1 MGLAI
6 VPGLSYNNSAGKI
19 RKHRTMEAPCSVM
32 RCCFC
37 GFCLERG
44 MNLHPEEVLTDL
56 RRRIPRQW
64 VICFASAVVFGLLAH
79 IFKLTNFIPNWD
91 SLLNLYTD
99 QNKTELGRC
108 FLMEACSVSSYYDL
122 PWINGLL
129 SLLYIA
135 ASSVCVVSLFE
146 VKKTI
151 PLVLIGGLMATFPT
165 VTSTFAYMYTADGY
179 FLALLCVCIATILV
193 TRSRRYLLP
202 AGALIAFGMGVYQA
216 YVTFAM
222 VLMLLILVD
231 RLVFQKVSPREFFAL
246 LARFLGSGIVGAVG
260 YWGALKLITVFS
272 GVELSQYQS
281 IDSAFSLERID
292 LLKSLRRIAG
302 HFVRFFFDL
311 SQGVNLYIVLNL
323 AMFLLIGWL
332 FVGIVR
338 RQKTAKEPWRMLALL
353 CCVAAVPFAAFG
365 LYLISA
371 DMSYHNV
378 MTMSLCLIYLI
389 PLICYDRMPRERT
402 GSSTAQQWMVLVLTA
417 LTIYNFTL
425 IANISYQKLYMAYER
440 SYGVAVRM
448 ADRIEQLPQAK
459 DCTKIA
465 AFGCLPGAEAF
476 SSNLPPDITGVT
488 DSWILRKQDTSMGEN
503 VTQAMLRDY
512 CGIFY
517 EDTTEDEKLQIAG
530 TEAYQQMPCWP
541 EPGSI
546 AAIDDVL
553 VVKYSDEDT
562 Q

>member
-1 MGLAI
+1 MFGKRNGSETVRIIGYPKAENAI
-6 VPGLSYNNSAGKI
+6 SQADHPRFAGEI
-19 RKHRTMEAPCSVM
+19 VCFRKKEE
-32 RCCFC
+32 F
-37 GFCLERG
+37 L
-44 MNLHPEEVLTDL
+44 LHPEEVLTDL

-64 VICFASAVVFGLLAH
+64 MICFVSAMVFGLTAH

-108 FLMEACSVSSYYDL
+108 FLMEACSLSSYYDL

-129 SLLYIA
+129 SLVYIA
-135 ASSVCVVSLFE
+135 ASAVCVVYLFR
-146 VKKTI
+146 VKSTI

-179 FLALLCVCIATILV
+179 FLALLCACIAVILV
-193 TRSRRYLLP
+193 SENRKYILP
-202 AGALIAFGMGVYQA
+202 AGLLIAFAMGIYQA

-222 VLMLLILVD
+222 VLMLLILMD
-231 RLVFQKVSPREFFAL
+231 RLVFSKISQKEFWKL
-246 LARFLGSGIVGAVG
+246 LVRFLSSGIVGAVV
-260 YWGALKLITVFS
+260 YWVCLKLITVCS

-281 IDSAFSLERID
+281 IEGAFSLERINPIR
-292 LLKSLRRIAG
+292 SVWQIVR
-302 HFVRFFFDL
+302 HFVLFFFDF
-311 SQGVNLYIVLNL
+311 SQGVNLYLILNAAL
-323 AMFLLIGWL
+323 FLLIGWL
-332 FVGIVR
+332 CVSLIR
-338 RQKTAKEPWRMLALL
+338 RQQIARERWRLLLLL
-353 CCVAAVPFAAFG
+353 CCMAAVPFASFG

-378 MTMSLCLIYLI
+378 MTMSLCLIYI
-389 PLICYDRMPRERT
+389 FPLICYDRMPRERT
-402 GSSTAQQWMVLVLTA
+402 KSSTAQQWTIFVLTA

-425 IANISYQKLYMAYER
+425 IANISYQKLHMAYER

-448 ADRIEQLPQAK
+448 ADRIEQLPEAK

-476 SSNLPPDITGVT
+476 SSNLPPDMTGVT
-488 DSWILRKQDTSMGEN
+488 DSWILRKQDTSMAEN

-512 CGIFY
+512 CGISY
-517 EDTTEDEKLQIAG
+517 EDTTQEEKLCLAG

-553 VVKYSDEDT
+553 VVKYSDENID
-562 Q
+562 